1 MKLAQMLAVSAVCAA
16 LLMGLSG
23 CDMAEQAG
31 RELAAKAEQSAKQM
45 LQETLKDSLGT
56 LNDSLGTLNEKL
68 DQAQQSAETWLT
80 KPPAPSHQPEQLQ
93 QPENPQPAAPSSTI
107 ET

>member
-56 LNDSLGTLNEKL
+56 LNEKL
-68 DQAQQSAETWLT
+68 DQAQQSAETWLA
-80 KPPAPSHQPEQLQ
+80 KPPAPSNQPEQLQ

>member
-56 LNDSLGTLNEKL
+56 LNEKL